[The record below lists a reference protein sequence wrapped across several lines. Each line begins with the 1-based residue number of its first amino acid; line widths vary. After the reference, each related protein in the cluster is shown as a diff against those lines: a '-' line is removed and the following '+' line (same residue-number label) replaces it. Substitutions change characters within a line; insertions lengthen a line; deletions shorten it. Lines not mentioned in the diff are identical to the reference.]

1 MCVSFV
7 NKARWMVCCVPWT
20 GVCIPLYLAMTA
32 RGRRGRGGHTPC
44 SIPSNNRPSLFRLAG
59 PEPTIERDRQTSK
72 QDHAGVVKQC
82 YEGNIPSRT
91 RTSNFYSR
99 RNTPPYHTS
108 TTHSRCGALSSAGV
122 TSPSA
127 ARSSQNG
134 AQLPPRKGLAT
145 AASKPF
151 RYTDTGFLSADL

>member
-1 MCVSFV
+1 
-7 NKARWMVCCVPWT
+7 MVCCVPWT

-32 RGRRGRGGHTPC
+32 RGRRGRGN
-44 SIPSNNRPSLFRLAG
+44 IPHVQSLPTILPLYLGLQVPNQQSRGTSRQASKIMLGWSNNAMR
-59 PEPTIERDRQTSK
+59 EI
-72 QDHAGVVKQC
+72 
-82 YEGNIPSRT
+82 SRVEQG
-91 RTSNFYSR
+91 R
-99 RNTPPYHTS
+99 RISILGETPPPYHTS
-108 TTHSRCGALSSAGV
+108 TTHTSCGALSSAGV

-145 AASKPF
+145 AANKPF